1 MSSNEAPTL
10 MEHWLGKLGEAC
22 VPLKEAVTEY
32 RKLDHQRQV
41 VLAVQTRAALED
53 GSTSHAQ
60 AETVARSSPEYME
73 HIAKLAEA
81 EGNLAAVRARIDYCK
96 LQFECARSV
105 AANVRAELSAL
116 PGIK

>member
-1 MSSNEAPTL
+1 MSAPNE
-10 MEHWLGKLGEAC
+10 MQHWLGQLAKASQ
-22 VPLKEAVTEY
+22 PLAEAV
-32 RKLDHQRQV
+32 RQHRLLDHQRQV
-41 VLAVQTRAALED
+41 VLAVQARSALED
-53 GSTSHAQ
+53 GTATSHAQ
-60 AETVARSSPEYME
+60 AETVARSSPEYMQ

-105 AANVRAELSAL
+105 AANTRAELSAL

>member
-1 MSSNEAPTL
+1 MNEAPTA
-10 MEHWLGKLGEAC
+10 MENWLKHLGAAYK
-22 VPLKEAVTEY
+22 PLSEVVQLH
-32 RKLDHQRQV
+32 RLLDHQRQV
-41 VLAVQTRAALED
+41 VLAVQTRAAMED
-53 GSTSHAQ
+53 GCTSHAQ
-60 AETVARSSPEYME
+60 AEAVARSSPEYMD

-105 AANVRAELSAL
+105 AANTRAELSAL

>member
-1 MSSNEAPTL
+1 MSAPTKMQDWL
-10 MEHWLGKLGEAC
+10 EHLAEAYK
-22 VPLKEAVTEY
+22 PLAKAVSQH
-32 RKLDHQRQV
+32 RLLDHQRQV
-41 VLAVQTRAALED
+41 VLAVQARSAIED
-53 GSTSHAQ
+53 GTATSHAQ
-60 AETVARSSPEYME
+60 AETVARSSPEYMQ

-105 AANVRAELSAL
+105 AANTRAELSAL

>member
-1 MSSNEAPTL
+1 MNAPNE
-10 MEHWLGKLGEAC
+10 MQHWLQQLATASK
-22 VPLKEAVTEY
+22 PLSEAV
-32 RKLDHQRQV
+32 RLNRLLDHQRQV
-41 VLAVQTRAALED
+41 VLAVQTRAAMED
-53 GSTSHAQ
+53 GCTSHAQ

-105 AANVRAELSAL
+105 AANTRAELSAL